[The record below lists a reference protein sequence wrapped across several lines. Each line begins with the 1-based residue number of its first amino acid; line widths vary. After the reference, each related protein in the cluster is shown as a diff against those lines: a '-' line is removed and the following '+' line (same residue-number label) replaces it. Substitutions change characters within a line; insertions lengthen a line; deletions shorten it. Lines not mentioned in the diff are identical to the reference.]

1 MVKDMLI
8 SGVICEFN
16 PLHNGHKYLLDAIK
30 KETGGYT
37 VCVMS
42 GNFVQRGECAIIDK
56 YRRTKMAL
64 ANGADL
70 VIELPSPFAVATAEK
85 FAFGGVSLLDALGCC
100 DRIYFGSES
109 GTATEL
115 SFIAKLLKSEEFS
128 SALSDEI
135 RTGDNFATARENAVK
150 KLAGSEVANMLR
162 KPNNIL
168 GIEYIKA
175 LETLKSS
182 IKPYTV
188 KRIGADHDSED
199 KGVNASAKAIRECM
213 LSGSAYSHMM
223 PEDNIYYIND
233 AVKHGEAPASL
244 AYCERSIL
252 ADLRRAKPEDLLNI
266 PDVSEGI
273 ENKIISAARVSG
285 TLVGLYAK
293 IKSKRY
299 SHARIRR
306 IILSYY
312 LRIDK
317 SFNRIPYIKVL
328 GMNRNGLDIIKSK
341 TNTLPYVVNFS
352 DVKKLDDYSQ
362 ELFAHEAMIDDIY
375 ALMQPV
381 VADGGKYYTTP
392 PIIQL

>member
-56 YRRTKMAL
+56 YRRTRMAL
-64 ANGADL
+64 ENSADL

-115 SFIAKLLKSEEFS
+115 AYIAKLLKSEEFS
-128 SALSDEI
+128 SAVAEEI
-135 RTGDNFATARENAVK
+135 KTGDNFATSRENAVRR
-150 KLAGSEVANMLR
+150 LAGNEAADILR

-188 KRIGADHDSED
+188 KRIGAAHDSAD
-199 KGVNASAKAIRECM
+199 TGVNASAKAIRECM
-213 LSGSAYSHMM
+213 LSGSSYSYMM
-223 PEDNIYYIND
+223 PKENIYYIND
-233 AVKHGEAPASL
+233 AVKHGEAPASIT
-244 AYCERSIL
+244 YCERSII
-252 ADLRRAKPEDLLNI
+252 ADLRRAKPEELRSV
-266 PDVSEGI
+266 PDVAEGI
-273 ENKIISAARVSG
+273 ENKIIAAAKESG
-285 TLVGLYAK
+285 CLEGLYAK

-306 IILSYY
+306 IILSYF

-328 GMNRNGLDIIKSK
+328 GMNKNGLDIIKSK

-352 DVKKLDDYSQ
+352 DVKKLDNYSQ

-381 VADGGKYYTTP
+381 VGDGGKYYTTP